1 MQGPSDKETPTAK
14 APNAPK
20 MGKVTHG
27 PLLYHGMPKW
37 QVLAALGAAVAV
49 HALAVGIA
57 ALNPEPPVVPM
68 EDLPEAFLEI
78 SLEQEVAP
86 PEPIPPEEEEPEPLE
101 APPEP
106 IEPPEFQEEQATPP
120 PKPREKKERKPV
132 APIARP
138 RAEGKPTGPRPSG
151 RAAMIS
157 KGNMQYPFEAK
168 RSRMTGSGV
177 ATVSVSSS
185 GSVTSVSISKST
197 GHAIL
202 DNAAASG
209 LRSARFKPGTV
220 PRVNIPFT
228 FTMTGAQY

>member
-1 MQGPSDKETPTAK
+1 MEGPSDKETPTAK
-14 APNAPK
+14 VPSTPK
-20 MGKVTHG
+20 TGRVMHG
-27 PLLYHGMPKW
+27 PLLYNGMPKW
-37 QVLAALGAAVAV
+37 QVFAAVGAALAI
-49 HALAVGIA
+49 HAMAVGIA
-57 ALNPEPPVVPM
+57 ALNPEPPAVPFP
-68 EDLPEAFLEI
+68 DLPEAFLEV

-86 PEPIPPEEEEPEPLE
+86 PEPIPPEEEEPEPLD

-120 PKPREKKERKPV
+120 PKPREKREKPV

-138 RAEGKPTGPRPSG
+138 RAETRASGPAPTG

-157 KGNMQYPFEAK
+157 KGSMQYPYEAK

-197 GHAIL
+197 GHAVL
-202 DNAAASG
+202 DNAAISG

-228 FTMTGAQY
+228 FTLTGAQY